1 MKLTS
6 ALALL
11 RVTLSMTSG
20 DAEALYYTEKTSLIN
35 IVMCSVLMIMIVAS
49 FVLLFLFLSAESVQ
63 LFEMGKT
70 WMIMISILILTFI
83 IFEHGQYP
91 FLVLLVYLF
100 SLYLC

>member
-49 FVLLFLFLSAESVQ
+49 FVLLFLFLSSESVL
-63 LFEMGKT
+63 LFEMGTT

-83 IFEHGQYP
+83 IFEHGHWS